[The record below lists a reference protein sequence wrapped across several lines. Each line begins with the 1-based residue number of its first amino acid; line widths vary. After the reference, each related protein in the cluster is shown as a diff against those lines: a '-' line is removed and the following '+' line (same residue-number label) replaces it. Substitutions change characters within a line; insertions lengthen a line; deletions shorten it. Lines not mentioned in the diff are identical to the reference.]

1 MFVGSLVSMSF
12 MLQFCHFLAELLL
25 SSLPFWFLKWV
36 NAVRMTEGRTR
47 VSADCG
53 SGGSGS
59 GVEACEQERCRRFGG
74 SWDED
79 REDEACVCDFT
90 CQNVP
95 RSEVCCFSICK
106 KEKKGNFQL
115 SNQIIRLHCFAF
127 ILRRCVGQTGRTT
140 ATNVS

>member
-1 MFVGSLVSMSF
+1 MECLF
-12 MLQFCHFLAELLL
+12 LLL
-25 SSLPFWFLKWV
+25 KCIS
-36 NAVRMTEGRTR
+36 AVRMMAVCIR

-79 REDEACVCDFT
+79 REDEGCVCDFT

-106 KEKKGNFQL
+106 KKK
-115 SNQIIRLHCFAF
+115 I
-127 ILRRCVGQTGRTT
+127 
-140 ATNVS
+140 

>member
-1 MFVGSLVSMSF
+1 MECLF
-12 MLQFCHFLAELLL
+12 LLL
-25 SSLPFWFLKWV
+25 KCIS
-36 NAVRMTEGRTR
+36 AVRMMAVCIR

-79 REDEACVCDFT
+79 REDEGCVCDFT

-106 KEKKGNFQL
+106 KKKNLAVESDYQVASSSLFFAGLWDRLEKLQ
-115 SNQIIRLHCFAF
+115 Q
-127 ILRRCVGQTGRTT
+127 
-140 ATNVS
+140 